1 MKEGE
6 KEERYENAY
15 FSLFFFLCFSYVVE
29 GSVSLYACHFYL
41 FSLIAIHMCKRN
53 SESLRGVILA
63 SVPQSKTFLWATF
76 LSSIQAYPWT
86 HQVLNNLGTHILPFL
101 LP

>member
-53 SESLRGVILA
+53 RGDFREFAWSNFSQCSAVKDIFMGNF
-63 SVPQSKTFLWATF
+63 SQ
-76 LSSIQAYPWT
+76 QYPS
-86 HQVLNNLGTHILPFL
+86 LPFG
-101 LP
+101 PIRY